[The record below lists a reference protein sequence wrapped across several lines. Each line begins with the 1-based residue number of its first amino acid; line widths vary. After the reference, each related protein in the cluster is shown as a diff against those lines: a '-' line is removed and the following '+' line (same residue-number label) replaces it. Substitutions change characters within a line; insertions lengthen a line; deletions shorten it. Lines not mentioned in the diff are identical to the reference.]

1 MSDEGYQLSQSLIAL
16 GSGGL
21 FGMGLG
27 QGRQKF
33 AYLPYP
39 ESDFIFAIVGEDFGL
54 IGCLTVIALFVLFVL
69 AGLRVSLACRDR
81 FGCLLGAGITSM
93 IGLQAFINMGVVTGM
108 LPTTGLPLP
117 FFSAGGTS
125 VSMMMAA
132 VGILLS
138 ISRENGARI
147 VETDGS
153 TEWGKSMRYRKRKKA
168 AAQVMVMTVAVVAVL
183 AALLVLACSQVFRV
197 RGILIVGNR
206 NLSKEDVIALSGVQE
221 GDNLFSISDAELKKN
236 MERNRYIEYLG
247 HEFDYRGTLSLHIN
261 ERMGMG
267 VVNAFGLYYVVDATG
282 MVLECAGSAYP
293 DTVAGPKIN
302 NLILDDNSR
311 VTVGERLPVRD
322 SGQLAA
328 VQRVLA
334 ALDSTDM
341 LGRVSLLDVKNLDN
355 MYLMTTDGARIVLG
369 DDAKLETKLLIA
381 REVLVVREP
390 LGTVKGAKIDVSS
403 AREAHY
409 IPNTLPT
416 ITPVPTATPTIAPS
430 ATPET

>member
-1 MSDEGYQLSQSLIAL
+1 
-16 GSGGL
+16 
-21 FGMGLG
+21 
-27 QGRQKF
+27 
-33 AYLPYP
+33 
-39 ESDFIFAIVGEDFGL
+39 
-54 IGCLTVIALFVLFVL
+54 
-69 AGLRVSLACRDR
+69 
-81 FGCLLGAGITSM
+81 
-93 IGLQAFINMGVVTGM
+93 
-108 LPTTGLPLP
+108 
-117 FFSAGGTS
+117 
-125 VSMMMAA
+125 
-132 VGILLS
+132 
-138 ISRENGARI
+138 
-147 VETDGS
+147 
-153 TEWGKSMRYRKRKKA
+153 MRYRKRKKA

-267 VVNAFGLYYVVDATG
+267 VVNAV
-282 MVLECAGSAYP
+282 SACITWWTRRAWCSSARAAHTRTP
-293 DTVAGPKIN
+293 WPGRRIN

-403 AREAHY
+403 AKEAHY